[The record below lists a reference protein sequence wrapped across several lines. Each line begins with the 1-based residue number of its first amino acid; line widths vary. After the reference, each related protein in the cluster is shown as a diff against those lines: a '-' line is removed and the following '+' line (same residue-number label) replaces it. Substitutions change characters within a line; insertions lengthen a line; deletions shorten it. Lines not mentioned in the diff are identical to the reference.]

1 MYLVAALVEVVV
13 VVVEVGAV
21 VVDVVVVDVVVVKTE
36 YIRLE
41 LDSEPDCYPNSNPIE
56 VEKLELCSRRS
67 GPYWWYTL
75 VN

>member
-1 MYLVAALVEVVV
+1 
-13 VVVEVGAV
+13 
-21 VVDVVVVDVVVVKTE
+21 VVKTE

-41 LDSEPDCYPNSNPIE
+41 LDSEPDCYPDSNLIE

-67 GPYWWYTL
+67 GPERWFTL

>member
-1 MYLVAALVEVVV
+1 M
-13 VVVEVGAV
+13 EVGAV

-41 LDSEPDCYPNSNPIE
+41 LDSDPDCNLIE

-67 GPYWWYTL
+67 GQWWWFTL